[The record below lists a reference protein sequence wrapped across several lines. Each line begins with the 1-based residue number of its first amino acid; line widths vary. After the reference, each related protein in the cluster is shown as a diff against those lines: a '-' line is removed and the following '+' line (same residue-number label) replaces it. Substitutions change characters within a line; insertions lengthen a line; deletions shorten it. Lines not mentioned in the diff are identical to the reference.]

1 MAKKREAKEKED
13 LTEKTYKYN
22 LPRIKWLTTRNVISS
37 INKKQQAK
45 AKETILPL
53 QVPLSRK

>member
-22 LPRIKWLTTRNVISS
+22 LPCIKWLMTRNVIST

-45 AKETILPL
+45 AIETILPL